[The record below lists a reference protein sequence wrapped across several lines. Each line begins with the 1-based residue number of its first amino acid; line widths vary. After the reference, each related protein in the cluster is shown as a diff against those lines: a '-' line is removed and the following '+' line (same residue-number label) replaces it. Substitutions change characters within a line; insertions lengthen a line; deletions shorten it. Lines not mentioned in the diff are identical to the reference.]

1 MDAATRRPESNGS
14 QQVIRNGAG
23 AGGGQTTPPSP
34 LTDSSSAPALS
45 LLSAGSAAAVS
56 TSASAGTP
64 YSDLTSLPSDVSKLS
79 LGPPANSKRPA
90 EPEPPAVSWP
100 YSHAAALDD
109 IPGIAYALDTF
120 LKSHMVESEEY
131 CHRNDPNKCVASLC
145 GLPLSP
151 LPYRVSIFFFRER
164 MYFATGFGL
173 IQCVK
178 ALMSYEDEVRLF
190 IANGINYGLLIS
202 SYRTFCPRWATQNTE
217 IPLRTNIGRRPPHF
231 RSASQAT

>member
-1 MDAATRRPESNGS
+1 MDAAATRRPES
-14 QQVIRNGAG
+14 QQQQIRN
-23 AGGGQTTPPSP
+23 GGQTTPPSP

-45 LLSAGSAAAVS
+45 LSAASAGVS
-56 TSASAGTP
+56 TSTSTSTSTSASASAGTP
-64 YSDLTSLPSDVSKLS
+64 YTDLTSLPSDVSKLS
-79 LGPPANSKRPA
+79 LGPPINSSKKKPA

-131 CHRNDPNKCVASLC
+131 CHRNDPKKCVASLW
-145 GLPLSP
+145 SP
-151 LPYRVSIFFFRER
+151 PAPIHLYAYPHSFFLRER

-178 ALMSYEDEVRLF
+178 ALMSYEDDVRF
-190 IANGINYGLLIS
+190 IYCG
-202 SYRTFCPRWATQNTE
+202 
-217 IPLRTNIGRRPPHF
+217 
-231 RSASQAT
+231 

>member
-79 LGPPANSKRPA
+79 LGPPANSKKPA

-131 CHRNDPNKCVASLC
+131 CHRNDPNKCVASLWSSSV
-145 GLPLSP
+145 PP
-151 LPYRVSIFFFRER
+151 FHRVPIFFFRER

-178 ALMSYEDEVRLF
+178 ALMSYEDEVRLS

-231 RSASQAT
+231 HSASQAT